1 MHIPYV
7 WESPSTDPRSLRE
20 GRLSSWVRWVW
31 WFVMV
36 SVAWWTTAAKLL
48 GRLLEGR
55 PNFLLYFLHGNAIFS
70 LTQFT
75 GQHCRSSLERKNEN
89 SNVGSVQTKKYGDLS
104 RARGGT
110 LTDDELSF
118 LNGKVVILLFIPQL
132 EDVAAPVRLSLTSLR
147 HQVILE
153 LTQYC

>member
-1 MHIPYV
+1 
-7 WESPSTDPRSLRE
+7 
-20 GRLSSWVRWVW
+20 
-31 WFVMV
+31 MV
-36 SVAWWTTAAKLL
+36 SVMDNGCQIA
-48 GRLLEGR
+48 
-55 PNFLLYFLHGNAIFS
+55 
-70 LTQFT
+70 
-75 GQHCRSSLERKNEN
+75 RSIARSTVEAVSKEKNEN
-89 SNVGSVQTKKYGDLS
+89 SNVGSFQTKKCGDLS